1 MIELFGY
8 LLSGV
13 TVGFIY
19 TLVGLG
25 FTVIYNS
32 SGIINFSQGEFVMA
46 GGMSTVFLIYAGLPL
61 GVAFVL
67 AILITSMIGIVLYKL
82 ISFSRDSSQISL
94 IILTLGFAIFL
105 RGLAQIIFDKQ
116 LHTMPSFVGEG
127 AFEIFETT
135 LSYQALLIMVVASA
149 IVISLYLF
157 FQKTKTGQ
165 AMVAASNNVDA
176 AKLMGIN
183 IKKIL
188 ILNFAISAVIASIGG
203 ILLTPITSTSYEV
216 GIMLGLKGFCAAI
229 IGGLG
234 TPFGAVAG
242 GLLLGI
248 LESLVAG
255 YISSEYKDAVA
266 FVVLLAILFFMPGG
280 IFGNLKSQRVWYAK
294 KI

>member
-46 GGMSTVFLIYAGLPL
+46 GGMSTVFLLYAGLPL
-61 GVAFVL
+61 GISFVL
-67 AILITSMIGIVLYKL
+67 AIMITSLIGILLYKL
-82 ISFSRDSSQISL
+82 ISISKDSSQISL

-105 RGLAQIIFDKQ
+105 RGLAQVVFDKQ
-116 LHTMPSFVGEG
+116 LHTMPSFVGDG

-135 LSYQALLIMVVASA
+135 ITYQALAVIIVSIV

-157 FQKTKTGQ
+157 FNKTKTGQ

-188 ILNFAISAVIASIGG
+188 MLNFAISAVIASIGG
-203 ILLTPITSTSYEV
+203 ILLTPITSTNYEV

-242 GLLLGI
+242 GLVLGI

-255 YISSEYKDAVA
+255 YVSSEYKDAVA

-280 IFGNLKSQRVWYAK
+280 IFGNTKSQRV
-294 KI
+294 

>member
-1 MIELFGY
+1 M
-8 LLSGV
+8 LSGV

-46 GGMSTVFLIYAGLPL
+46 GGMSTVFLLYAGLPL
-61 GVAFVL
+61 GVSFIL
-67 AILITSMIGIVLYKL
+67 AIMITSMIGIILYKL
-82 ISFSRDSSQISL
+82 ISISKDGSQISL

-105 RGLAQIIFDKQ
+105 RGVAQVIFDKQ
-116 LHTMPSFVGEG
+116 LHTMPSIVGDG
-127 AFEIFETT
+127 AFEIFNTT
-135 LSYQALLIMVVASA
+135 LTYQAILIMVVASL

-157 FQKTKTGQ
+157 FKKTKTGQ
-165 AMVAASNNVDA
+165 AMVAASSNVDA

-188 ILNFAISAVIASIGG
+188 MLNFAISAVIASIGG
-203 ILLTPITSTSYEV
+203 ILLTPITSTNYEV

-234 TPFGAVAG
+234 NPFGAVAG

-280 IFGNLKSQRVWYAK
+280 IFGNLKAQRV
-294 KI
+294 

>member
-1 MIELFGY
+1 MSEVFAF
-8 LLSGV
+8 LLSGI

-46 GGMSTVFLIYAGLPL
+46 GGMSSVFLIYAGLPL
-61 GVAFVL
+61 GVSFIL
-67 AILITSMIGIVLYKL
+67 AIMITSMIGIVLYKL
-82 ISFSRDSSQISL
+82 IYISKDGSQISL

-105 RGLAQIIFDKQ
+105 RGLAQVIFDKQ
-116 LHTMPSFVGEG
+116 LHTMPSIIGNG
-127 AFEIFETT
+127 SFEIFNTT
-135 LSYQALLIMVVASA
+135 LTYQSILIMIVASI

-157 FQKTKTGQ
+157 FKKTKTGQ
-165 AMVAASNNVDA
+165 AMVAASNNLDA

-188 ILNFAISAVIASIGG
+188 MLNFAISAVIASIGG
-203 ILLTPITSTSYEV
+203 ILLTPITSTNYEV

-234 TPFGAVAG
+234 NPFGAVAG

-280 IFGNLKSQRVWYAK
+280 IFGNLKAQRV
-294 KI
+294 

>member
-1 MIELFGY
+1 MTEVFGY

-46 GGMSTVFLIYAGLPL
+46 GGMSSVFLLYAGLPL
-61 GVAFVL
+61 GVSFIL
-67 AILITSMIGIVLYKL
+67 AIMLTSMIGIVLYKL
-82 ISFSRDSSQISL
+82 ISISRDSSQISL

-105 RGLAQIIFDKQ
+105 RGIAQVIFDKQ

-127 AFEIFETT
+127 SFEIFEAT
-135 LSYQALLIMVVASA
+135 LTYQSLLVIVVSII

-157 FQKTKTGQ
+157 FKKTRTGQ

-188 ILNFAISAVIASIGG
+188 VLNFAISAVIASIGG
-203 ILLTPITSTSYEV
+203 ILLTPITSTNYEV

-234 TPFGAVAG
+234 NPFGAVAG
-242 GLLLGI
+242 GLILGI

-266 FVVLLAILFFMPGG
+266 FVVLLGILFFMPGG
-280 IFGNLKSQRVWYAK
+280 IFGNLKAQRV
-294 KI
+294 

>member
-1 MIELFGY
+1 MSELFAF
-8 LLSGV
+8 LLSGI

-46 GGMSTVFLIYAGLPL
+46 GGMSTVFLMYAGLPL
-61 GVAFVL
+61 GISFIL
-67 AILITSMIGIVLYKL
+67 AIMITSMIGIILYKL
-82 ISFSRDSSQISL
+82 ISISKKSSQISL

-105 RGLAQIIFDKQ
+105 RGVAQVIFDKQ
-116 LHTMPSFVGEG
+116 LHTMPSIIGDG
-127 AFEIFETT
+127 AFEIFDTT
-135 LSYQALLIMVVASA
+135 LTYQAILIMIVASL

-157 FQKTKTGQ
+157 FKKTKTGQ
-165 AMVAASNNVDA
+165 AMVAASSNIDA

-188 ILNFAISAVIASIGG
+188 MLNFAISAVIASIGG
-203 ILLTPITSTSYEV
+203 ILLTPITSTNYEV

-234 TPFGAVAG
+234 NPFGAVAG
-242 GLLLGI
+242 GILLGI

-255 YISSEYKDAVA
+255 YVSSEYKDAVA
-266 FVVLLAILFFMPGG
+266 FIVLLAILFFMPGG
-280 IFGNLKSQRVWYAK
+280 IFGNLKAQRV
-294 KI
+294 

>member
-1 MIELFGY
+1 MSEIFGY

-46 GGMSTVFLIYAGLPL
+46 GGMSAVFLLYAGLPL
-61 GVAFVL
+61 GVAFIL
-67 AILITSMIGIVLYKL
+67 AIMITSMIGIVLYKL
-82 ISFSRDSSQISL
+82 ITISKDGSQISL
-94 IILTLGFAIFL
+94 IILTLGFAILL
-105 RGLAQIIFDKQ
+105 RGIAQVVFDKQ
-116 LHTMPSFVGEG
+116 LHTMPSIVGDGAIEIYNTILSHQAIFIMFVS
-127 AFEIFETT
+127 I
-135 LSYQALLIMVVASA
+135 I
-149 IVISLYLF
+149 IVISLYVF
-157 FQKTKTGQ
+157 FKKTRTGQ
-165 AMVAASNNVDA
+165 AMVAASDNVDA

-188 ILNFAISAVIASIGG
+188 MLNFAISAVIASIGG
-203 ILLTPITSTSYEV
+203 ILLTPITSTNYEV

-234 TPFGAVAG
+234 NPFGAVAG

-266 FVVLLAILFFMPGG
+266 FIVLLAILFFMPGG
-280 IFGNLKSQRVWYAK
+280 IFGNLKAQRV
-294 KI
+294 

>member
-1 MIELFGY
+1 MSEIFGY

-46 GGMSTVFLIYAGLPL
+46 GGMSSVFLLYAGLPL
-61 GVAFVL
+61 GVSFIL
-67 AILITSMIGIVLYKL
+67 AIMITSMIGIVLYKL
-82 ISFSRDSSQISL
+82 ISISKDGSQISL

-105 RGLAQIIFDKQ
+105 RGVAQVIFDKQ
-116 LHTMPSFVGEG
+116 LHTMPSIVGDG
-127 AFEIFETT
+127 SIEILNTILT
-135 LSYQALLIMVVASA
+135 HQAILIMVVASI
-149 IVISLYLF
+149 IVVSLYLF
-157 FQKTKTGQ
+157 FKKTKTGQ
-165 AMVAASNNVDA
+165 AMVAASDNVDA

-188 ILNFAISAVIASIGG
+188 MLNFAISAVIASIGG
-203 ILLTPITSTSYEV
+203 ILLTPITSTNYEV

-266 FVVLLAILFFMPGG
+266 FIVLLAVLFFMPGG
-280 IFGNLKSQRVWYAK
+280 IFGNLKSQRV
-294 KI
+294 

>member
-1 MIELFGY
+1 MIELFSF

-46 GGMSTVFLIYAGLPL
+46 GGMSAVFLLSAGLPL
-61 GVAFVL
+61 GVSFIL
-67 AILITSMIGIVLYKL
+67 AIMITSLVGILLYKL
-82 ISFSRDSSQISL
+82 IALSKDSSQISL
-94 IILTLGFAIFL
+94 IILTLGYAIFL
-105 RGLAQIIFDKQ
+105 RGLAQVVFDKE
-116 LHTMPSFVGEG
+116 LHTMPSFVGDG
-127 AFEIFETT
+127 ALEIFETT
-135 LSYQALLIMVVASA
+135 ITYQALAVIVVSIL

-157 FQKTKTGQ
+157 FNKTKTGQ
-165 AMVAASNNVDA
+165 AMMAASNNVDA

-188 ILNFAISAVIASIGG
+188 MLNFAISAVIASIGG
-203 ILLTPITSTSYEV
+203 ILLTPITSTNYEV

-242 GLLLGI
+242 GLILGI
-248 LESLVAG
+248 LESLIAG
-255 YISSEYKDAVA
+255 YVSSEYKDAVA

-280 IFGNLKSQRVWYAK
+280 IFGNLKSQRV
-294 KI
+294 

>member
-8 LLSGV
+8 MLSGV

-46 GGMSTVFLIYAGLPL
+46 GGMSTVFLLYAGLPL

-67 AILITSMIGIVLYKL
+67 AIMITSLIGIVLYKL
-82 ISFSRDSSQISL
+82 ISFSKDSSQISL

-105 RGLAQIIFDKQ
+105 RGLAQVIFDKQ
-116 LHTMPSFVGEG
+116 LHTMPSFVGDG

-135 LSYQALLIMVVASA
+135 LTYQALAVIVVSIV

-157 FQKTKTGQ
+157 FNKTKTGQ
-165 AMVAASNNVDA
+165 AMMAASNNVDA

-188 ILNFAISAVIASIGG
+188 MLNFAISAVIASIGG
-203 ILLTPITSTSYEV
+203 ILLTPITSTNYEV

-242 GLLLGI
+242 GLVLGI

-255 YISSEYKDAVA
+255 YVSSEYKDAVA
-266 FVVLLAILFFMPGG
+266 FIVLLAILFFMPGG
-280 IFGNLKSQRVWYAK
+280 IFGNLKSQRV
-294 KI
+294 

>member
-1 MIELFGY
+1 MTEVFGF

-13 TVGFIY
+13 VVGFIY

-46 GGMSTVFLIYAGLPL
+46 GGMSSVFLLYAGLPL
-61 GVAFVL
+61 GISFLL
-67 AILITSMIGIVLYKL
+67 AIMITSLIGIMLYKL
-82 ISFSRDSSQISL
+82 INLSKDSSQISL

-105 RGLAQIIFDKQ
+105 RGLAQVIFDKQ
-116 LHTMPSFVGEG
+116 LHTMPSIVGDG
-127 AFEIFETT
+127 SFEIFNTILT
-135 LSYQALLIMVVASA
+135 YQAILIIVVASL

-157 FQKTKTGQ
+157 FKKTKTGQ
-165 AMVAASNNVDA
+165 AMVAASNNIDA

-183 IKKIL
+183 INKIL
-188 ILNFAISAVIASIGG
+188 MLNFTISAVIASIGG
-203 ILLTPITSTSYEV
+203 ILLTPITSTNYEV

-229 IGGLG
+229 IGGLSS
-234 TPFGAVAG
+234 PFGAVAG

-248 LESLVAG
+248 LESMVAG

-280 IFGNLKSQRVWYAK
+280 VFGNTKAQRV
-294 KI
+294 

>member
-1 MIELFGY
+1 MNEIFGFI
-8 LLSGV
+8 LSGIV
-13 TVGFIY
+13 VGFIY

-46 GGMSTVFLIYAGLPL
+46 GGMASVFLLQAGLPL
-61 GVAFVL
+61 GVSFIL
-67 AILITSMIGIVLYKL
+67 AIMITSLIGITLYKL
-82 ISFSRDSSQISL
+82 ISISKDSSQISL

-105 RGLAQIIFDKQ
+105 RGLAQVIFDKQ
-116 LHTMPSFVGEG
+116 LHTMPSMLGDG
-127 AFEIFETT
+127 AFEILDTT
-135 LSYQALLIMVVASA
+135 LSYQSILIIIVSII

-165 AMVAASNNVDA
+165 AMVAASNNIDA

-188 ILNFAISAVIASIGG
+188 MLNFAISAVIASIGG
-203 ILLTPITSTSYEV
+203 ILLTPITSTNYEV

-234 TPFGAVAG
+234 NPFGAVAG

-266 FVVLLAILFFMPGG
+266 FIVLLAILFFMPGG
-280 IFGNLKSQRVWYAK
+280 IFGNTKAQRV
-294 KI
+294 

>member
-1 MIELFGY
+1 MIELFSF

-46 GGMSTVFLIYAGLPL
+46 GGMSAVFLLSAGLPL
-61 GVAFVL
+61 GISFVL
-67 AILITSMIGIVLYKL
+67 AIMITSLVGILLHKL
-82 ISFSRDSSQISL
+82 IAHSKDSSQISL
-94 IILTLGFAIFL
+94 IILTLGYAIFL
-105 RGLAQIIFDKQ
+105 RGLAQVVFDKE
-116 LHTMPSFVGEG
+116 LHTMPSFVGDG
-127 AFEIFETT
+127 ALEIFDTT
-135 LSYQALLIMVVASA
+135 ITYQALAVIVVSIL

-157 FQKTKTGQ
+157 FNKTKTGQ
-165 AMVAASNNVDA
+165 AMMAASNNVDA

-188 ILNFAISAVIASIGG
+188 MLNFAISAVIASIGG
-203 ILLTPITSTSYEV
+203 ILLTPITSTNYEV

-242 GLLLGI
+242 GLILGI
-248 LESLVAG
+248 LESLIAG
-255 YISSEYKDAVA
+255 YVSSEYKDAVA

-280 IFGNLKSQRVWYAK
+280 IFGNLKSQRV
-294 KI
+294 

>member
-46 GGMSTVFLIYAGLPL
+46 GGMSTVFLLYAGLPL

-67 AILITSMIGIVLYKL
+67 AIMITSLIGILLYKL
-82 ISFSRDSSQISL
+82 ISFSKDSSQISL

-105 RGLAQIIFDKQ
+105 RGLAQVIFDKQ
-116 LHTMPSFVGEG
+116 LHTMPSFVGDG
-127 AFEIFETT
+127 AIEIFETT
-135 LSYQALLIMVVASA
+135 LTYQALAVIVVSIV

-157 FQKTKTGQ
+157 FNKTKTGQ

-188 ILNFAISAVIASIGG
+188 MLNFAISAVIASIGG
-203 ILLTPITSTSYEV
+203 ILLTPITSTNYEV

-242 GLLLGI
+242 GLVLGV

-266 FVVLLAILFFMPGG
+266 FIVLLAILFFMPGG
-280 IFGNLKSQRVWYAK
+280 IFGNLKSQRV
-294 KI
+294 